1 MKNNLIRV
9 SKDPD
14 ALKSPNYWLWVL
26 IVTLVALL
34 LVPVVTMSM
43 AIKKTGWKSINR
55 VVNDAIAPAPPTS
68 TDAAAASQAEVS
80 PEMKKSLD
88 LLRSTVERAAL
99 NVIHLPILKP
109 RIHEVMIQRPEPK
122 IKKTSNSV
130 HLVLDQKNIQYVE
143 AFEPGKIRLILLIK
157 SKDWPSLSGKLQLA
171 AENDGFSYHG
181 PSETVSGSKSDD
193 MIAEIEIR
201 KKAQQVPQER
211 P

>member
-1 MKNNLIRV
+1 V

-14 ALKSPNYWLWVL
+14 ALKTPNYWLWVL
-26 IVTLVALL
+26 IVTLVGLL

-55 VVNDAIAPAPPTS
+55 VVKDAIAPAPLVS
-68 TDAAAASQAEVS
+68 TDAAAANQSEVS

-99 NVIHLPILKP
+99 NVIHLPTLKP
-109 RIHEVMIQRPEPK
+109 RIHEVMIQRAESK
-122 IKKTSNSV
+122 LKKTSNSV

-157 SKDWPSLSGKLQLA
+157 SKDWPLLSGKLQLA

-181 PSETVSGSKSDD
+181 PSETVTGNQSDD

-201 KKAQQVPQER
+201 KKAQQFPQGR